1 MERLKKTN
9 QTMLAVVGF
18 LTAII
23 PAFTFTEKLYNG
35 NNLVLYS
42 TLVSALAGVIAFLIL
57 GTKFAD
63 KYAVRYF
70 LIVFYGL
77 TYSFWILFSE
87 HIIIF
92 ACSYIACSVVVVYHD
107 KKFTTVALTAVFV
120 VNTVL
125 FLARLKMGTSSL
137 MVVLTQIVINILF
150 VLTYAYT
157 NRLQRIFATEDEKE
171 IQIGQQEQE
180 HQMMQLLE
188 TSEAV
193 KETVSTSK
201 ESAVRLRNRMQQS
214 AMSTQEIASSTLQTA
229 ESIQEQTQLTTE
241 IQQLIREINVVSETV
256 QDFVQASVTASN
268 QGQVYMNELQESTNT
283 IVKESRELSDE
294 MQYLSEEIVNMKG
307 ITETISSISSSTNL
321 LALNAS
327 IEAAR
332 AGEAG
337 KGFAV
342 VANEIGNLAAQTTAT
357 VSNIETIIGEVNTAV
372 SDLTQCLQES
382 TDFLNGTVL
391 NDYKDFTTVAKQY
404 NSDASVFDDSMT
416 AINDQIDILLN
427 SIVNIADSVNTVN
440 ITVSETA
447 EGINDIAEK
456 TSELST
462 VVDDNESLVNTNKEN
477 TDKLDS
483 VLSMFKH

>member
-201 ESAVRLRNRMQQS
+201 ESAVRLRNQMQQS

-268 QGQVYMNELQESTNT
+268 QGQVYMNELQESTKT
-283 IVKESRELSDE
+283 IVKESRELSNE

-342 VANEIGNLAAQTTAT
+342 VADEIRELADETKESTE
-357 VSNIETIIGEVNTAV
+357 NIEQVLENFIGKIEDMVKTVTHTAETVQQNSEIMEKANTSFENIA
-372 SDLTQCLQES
+372 SDLMRTNEEVQTLHNDCVNLQ
-382 TDFLNGTVL
+382 DN
-391 NDYKDFTTVAKQY
+391 NAKI
-404 NSDASVFDDSMT
+404 V
-416 AINDQIDILLN
+416 DQISNLSATTEEVSAQAENSENLQNICLEESRKITEILEHL
-427 SIVNIADSVNTVN
+427 ADSV
-440 ITVSETA
+440 SQ
-447 EGINDIAEK
+447 
-456 TSELST
+456 
-462 VVDDNESLVNTNKEN
+462 
-477 TDKLDS
+477 
-483 VLSMFKH
+483 

>member
-9 QTMLAVVGF
+9 QTMLLVVGF

-35 NNLVLYS
+35 SNLVFYS
-42 TLVSALAGVIAFLIL
+42 TLISALAGVIVFLIL
-57 GTKFAD
+57 GSKFAD
-63 KYAVRYF
+63 KYAVRYV
-70 LIVFYGL
+70 LVVVYGL

-201 ESAVRLRNRMQQS
+201 ESAVRLRNQMQQS
-214 AMSTQEIASSTLQTA
+214 AMATQEIASSTLQTA

-241 IQQLIREINVVSETV
+241 IQLLIREINVVSETV

-342 VANEIGNLAAQTTAT
+342 VADEIRELADETKESTE
-357 VSNIETIIGEVNTAV
+357 NIEQVLENFIGKIEDMVKTVTHTAETVQQNSEIMEKANTSFENIA
-372 SDLTQCLQES
+372 SDLMRTNEEVQTLHNDCVNLQ
-382 TDFLNGTVL
+382 DN
-391 NDYKDFTTVAKQY
+391 NAKI
-404 NSDASVFDDSMT
+404 V
-416 AINDQIDILLN
+416 DQISNLSATTEEVSAQAENSENLPNICLEESRKITEILEHL
-427 SIVNIADSVNTVN
+427 AESV
-440 ITVSETA
+440 SQ
-447 EGINDIAEK
+447 
-456 TSELST
+456 
-462 VVDDNESLVNTNKEN
+462 
-477 TDKLDS
+477 
-483 VLSMFKH
+483 

>member
-9 QTMLAVVGF
+9 RTMLAVVGF

-42 TLVSALAGVIAFLIL
+42 TLVSALAGVITFLIL

-201 ESAVRLRNRMQQS
+201 ESAVRLRNQMQQS
-214 AMSTQEIASSTLQTA
+214 AMATQEIASSTLQTA

-241 IQQLIREINVVSETV
+241 IQQLIQEINVVSETV
-256 QDFVQASVTASN
+256 QDFVHTSVTVSN

-342 VANEIGNLAAQTTAT
+342 VADEIRELADETKESTE
-357 VSNIETIIGEVNTAV
+357 NIEQVLENFIGKIENMVKTVTHTAETVQQNSEIMEKANTSFGNIA
-372 SDLTQCLQES
+372 SDLMRTNEEVQILHNDCVNLQ
-382 TDFLNGTVL
+382 DN
-391 NDYKDFTTVAKQY
+391 NAKI
-404 NSDASVFDDSMT
+404 V
-416 AINDQIDILLN
+416 DQISNLSATTEEVSAQAENSENLQNICLEESRKITEILEHL
-427 SIVNIADSVNTVN
+427 ADSV
-440 ITVSETA
+440 SQ
-447 EGINDIAEK
+447 
-456 TSELST
+456 
-462 VVDDNESLVNTNKEN
+462 
-477 TDKLDS
+477 
-483 VLSMFKH
+483 

>member
-9 QTMLAVVGF
+9 QTMLLVVGF

-35 NNLVLYS
+35 SNLVFYS
-42 TLVSALAGVIAFLIL
+42 TLISALAGVIVFLIL
-57 GTKFAD
+57 GSKFAD
-63 KYAVRYF
+63 KYAVRYV
-70 LIVFYGL
+70 LVVVYGL
-77 TYSFWILFSE
+77 TYAFWILFSE

-180 HQMMQLLE
+180 HQMMQLVE

-193 KETVSTSK
+193 RETVSTSK
-201 ESAVRLRNRMQQS
+201 ESAVRLRNQMQQS
-214 AMSTQEIASSTLQTA
+214 AMATQEIASSTLQTD

-241 IQQLIREINVVSETV
+241 IQQLIQEINVVSETV
-256 QDFVQASVTASN
+256 QEFVQTSVTASN
-268 QGQVYMNELQESTNT
+268 QGQVYMNELQDSTNT
-283 IVKESRELSDE
+283 IVKESRELSNE
-294 MQYLSEEIVNMKG
+294 MQCLSKEIVNMKG

-342 VANEIGNLAAQTTAT
+342 VADEIRELADETKESTE
-357 VSNIETIIGEVNTAV
+357 NIEQVLENFIEKIENMVKTVTHTAETVQQNSEIMDKANTSFGNIA
-372 SDLTQCLQES
+372 SDLMRTNEEVQTLHNDCVNLQ
-382 TDFLNGTVL
+382 DN
-391 NDYKDFTTVAKQY
+391 NAKI
-404 NSDASVFDDSMT
+404 V
-416 AINDQIDILLN
+416 DQISNLSATTEEVSAQAENSENLQNICLEESRKITEILEHL
-427 SIVNIADSVNTVN
+427 AESV
-440 ITVSETA
+440 SQ
-447 EGINDIAEK
+447 
-456 TSELST
+456 
-462 VVDDNESLVNTNKEN
+462 
-477 TDKLDS
+477 
-483 VLSMFKH
+483 

>member
-9 QTMLAVVGF
+9 QTMLLVVGF

-35 NNLVLYS
+35 SNLVFYS
-42 TLVSALAGVIAFLIL
+42 TLISALAGVIVFLIL
-57 GTKFAD
+57 GSKFAD
-63 KYAVRYF
+63 KYAVRYV
-70 LIVFYGL
+70 LVVVYGL
-77 TYSFWILFSE
+77 TYAFWILFSE

-180 HQMMQLLE
+180 HQMMQLVE

-193 KETVSTSK
+193 RETVSTSK
-201 ESAVRLRNRMQQS
+201 ESAVRLRNQMQQS
-214 AMSTQEIASSTLQTA
+214 AMTTQEIASSTLQTA

-241 IQQLIREINVVSETV
+241 IQQLIQEINVVSETV
-256 QDFVQASVTASN
+256 QEFVQTSVTASN
-268 QGQVYMNELQESTNT
+268 QGQVYMNELQDSTNT
-283 IVKESRELSDE
+283 IVKESRELSNE
-294 MQYLSEEIVNMKG
+294 MQCLSKEIVNMKG

-342 VANEIGNLAAQTTAT
+342 VADEIRELADETKESTE
-357 VSNIETIIGEVNTAV
+357 NIEQVLENFIEKIVKTVTHTAETVQQNSEIMDKANTSFGNIA
-372 SDLTQCLQES
+372 SDLMRTNEEVQTLHNDCVNLQ
-382 TDFLNGTVL
+382 DN
-391 NDYKDFTTVAKQY
+391 NAKI
-404 NSDASVFDDSMT
+404 V
-416 AINDQIDILLN
+416 DQISNLSATTEEVSAQAENSENLQNICLEESRKITEILEHL
-427 SIVNIADSVNTVN
+427 AESV
-440 ITVSETA
+440 SQ
-447 EGINDIAEK
+447 
-456 TSELST
+456 
-462 VVDDNESLVNTNKEN
+462 
-477 TDKLDS
+477 
-483 VLSMFKH
+483 

>member
-1 MERLKKTN
+1 MVLNKKQKAMIQAKSVEKIN
-9 QTMLAVVGF
+9 Q
-18 LTAII
+18 
-23 PAFTFTEKLYNG
+23 FTQT
-35 NNLVLYS
+35 
-42 TLVSALAGVIAFLIL
+42 IL
-57 GTKFAD
+57 E
-63 KYAVRYF
+63 
-70 LIVFYGL
+70 I
-77 TYSFWILFSE
+77 SE
-87 HIIIF
+87 
-92 ACSYIACSVVVVYHD
+92 
-107 KKFTTVALTAVFV
+107 
-120 VNTVL
+120 
-125 FLARLKMGTSSL
+125 
-137 MVVLTQIVINILF
+137 Q
-150 VLTYAYT
+150 
-157 NRLQRIFATEDEKE
+157 
-171 IQIGQQEQE
+171 
-180 HQMMQLLE
+180 
-188 TSEAV
+188 
-193 KETVSTSK
+193 
-201 ESAVRLRNRMQQS
+201 
-214 AMSTQEIASSTLQTA
+214 
-229 ESIQEQTQLTTE
+229 
-241 IQQLIREINVVSETV
+241 
-256 QDFVQASVTASN
+256 
-268 QGQVYMNELQESTNT
+268 
-283 IVKESRELSDE
+283 
-294 MQYLSEEIVNMKG
+294 
-307 ITETISSISSSTNL
+307 TNL

>member
-9 QTMLAVVGF
+9 QTMLLVVGF

-35 NNLVLYS
+35 SNLVFYS
-42 TLVSALAGVIAFLIL
+42 TLISALAGVIVFLIL
-57 GTKFAD
+57 GSKFAD
-63 KYAVRYF
+63 KYAVRYV
-70 LIVFYGL
+70 LVVVYGL
-77 TYSFWILFSE
+77 TYAFWILFSE

-180 HQMMQLLE
+180 HQMMQLVE

-193 KETVSTSK
+193 RETVSTSK
-201 ESAVRLRNRMQQS
+201 ESAVRLRNQMQQS
-214 AMSTQEIASSTLQTA
+214 AMATQEIASSTLQTA

-241 IQQLIREINVVSETV
+241 IQQLIQEINVVSETV
-256 QDFVQASVTASN
+256 QEFVQTSVTASN
-268 QGQVYMNELQESTNT
+268 QGQVYMNELQDSTNT
-283 IVKESRELSDE
+283 IVKESRELSNE
-294 MQYLSEEIVNMKG
+294 MQCLSKEIVNMKG

-332 AGEAG
+332 AGESG

-342 VANEIGNLAAQTTAT
+342 VAEEIKQLSEDTSNEIRK
-357 VSNIETIIGEVNTAV
+357 VN
-372 SDLTQCLQES
+372 DLTQKVFES
-382 TDFLNGTVL
+382 VKILSTESNELLVFLDETVL
-391 NDYKDFTTVAKQY
+391 ADYDKFASLANQY
-404 NSDASVFDDSMT
+404 KEDANYYEETSGSMEHNAEEVMD
-416 AINDQIDILLN
+416 AIQ
-427 SIVNIADSVNTVN
+427 SISNVLENASSAQMELASAVESVNALR
-440 ITVSETA
+440 ETM
-447 EGINDIAEK
+447 GKFN
-456 TSELST
+456 
-462 VVDDNESLVNTNKEN
+462 
-477 TDKLDS
+477 
-483 VLSMFKH
+483 M

>member
-9 QTMLAVVGF
+9 QTMLLVVVF

-35 NNLVLYS
+35 SNLVFYS
-42 TLVSALAGVIAFLIL
+42 TLISALAGVIVFLIL
-57 GTKFAD
+57 GSKFAD
-63 KYAVRYF
+63 KYAVRYV
-70 LIVFYGL
+70 LVVVYGL
-77 TYSFWILFSE
+77 TYAFWILFSE

-180 HQMMQLLE
+180 HQMMQLVE

-193 KETVSTSK
+193 RETVSTSK
-201 ESAVRLRNRMQQS
+201 ESAVRLRNQMQQS
-214 AMSTQEIASSTLQTA
+214 AMATQEIASSTLQTA

-241 IQQLIREINVVSETV
+241 IQQLIQEINVVSETV
-256 QDFVQASVTASN
+256 QEFVQTSVTASN
-268 QGQVYMNELQESTNT
+268 QGQVYMNELQDSTNT
-283 IVKESRELSDE
+283 IVKESRELSNE
-294 MQYLSEEIVNMKG
+294 MQCLSKEIVNMKG

-342 VANEIGNLAAQTTAT
+342 VADEIRELADETKESTE
-357 VSNIETIIGEVNTAV
+357 NIEQVLENFIEKIENMVKTVTHTAETVQQNSEIMDKANTSFGNIA
-372 SDLTQCLQES
+372 SDLMRTNEEVQTLHNDCVNLQ
-382 TDFLNGTVL
+382 DN
-391 NDYKDFTTVAKQY
+391 NAKI
-404 NSDASVFDDSMT
+404 V
-416 AINDQIDILLN
+416 DQISNLSATTEEVSAQAENSENLQNICLEESRKITEILEHL
-427 SIVNIADSVNTVN
+427 AESV
-440 ITVSETA
+440 SQ
-447 EGINDIAEK
+447 
-456 TSELST
+456 
-462 VVDDNESLVNTNKEN
+462 
-477 TDKLDS
+477 
-483 VLSMFKH
+483 

>member
-9 QTMLAVVGF
+9 QTMLVVVGF

-42 TLVSALAGVIAFLIL
+42 TLVSALAGVIAFLVL

-201 ESAVRLRNRMQQS
+201 ESAVRLRNQMQQS

-321 LALNAS
+321 LALNAW

-342 VANEIGNLAAQTTAT
+342 VADEIRELADETKESTE
-357 VSNIETIIGEVNTAV
+357 NIEQILENFIGKIEDMVKTVTHTAETVQQNSEIMEKANTSFENIA
-372 SDLTQCLQES
+372 SDLMRTNEEVQTLHNDCVNLQ
-382 TDFLNGTVL
+382 DN
-391 NDYKDFTTVAKQY
+391 NAKI
-404 NSDASVFDDSMT
+404 V
-416 AINDQIDILLN
+416 DQISNLSATTEEVSAQAENSENLQNICLEESRKITEILEHL
-427 SIVNIADSVNTVN
+427 ADSV
-440 ITVSETA
+440 SQ
-447 EGINDIAEK
+447 
-456 TSELST
+456 
-462 VVDDNESLVNTNKEN
+462 
-477 TDKLDS
+477 
-483 VLSMFKH
+483 

>member
-9 QTMLAVVGF
+9 QTMLLVVGF
-18 LTAII
+18 LSAII

-35 NNLVLYS
+35 SNLVFYS
-42 TLVSALAGVIAFLIL
+42 TLISALAGVIVFLIL
-57 GTKFAD
+57 GSKFAD
-63 KYAVRYF
+63 KYAVRYV
-70 LIVFYGL
+70 LVVVYGL
-77 TYSFWILFSE
+77 TYAFWILFSE

-180 HQMMQLLE
+180 HQMMQLVE

-193 KETVSTSK
+193 RETVSTSK
-201 ESAVRLRNRMQQS
+201 ESAVRLRNQMQQS
-214 AMSTQEIASSTLQTA
+214 AMATQEIASSTLQTA

-241 IQQLIREINVVSETV
+241 IQQLIQEINVVSETV
-256 QDFVQASVTASN
+256 QEFVQTSVTASN
-268 QGQVYMNELQESTNT
+268 QGQVYMNELQDSTNT
-283 IVKESRELSDE
+283 IVKESRELSNE
-294 MQYLSEEIVNMKG
+294 MQCLSKEIVNMKG

-342 VANEIGNLAAQTTAT
+342 VADEIRELADETKESTE
-357 VSNIETIIGEVNTAV
+357 NIEQVLENFIEKIENMVKTVTHTAETVQQNSEIMDKANTSFGNIA
-372 SDLTQCLQES
+372 SDLMRTNEEVQTLHNDCVNLQ
-382 TDFLNGTVL
+382 DN
-391 NDYKDFTTVAKQY
+391 NAKI
-404 NSDASVFDDSMT
+404 V
-416 AINDQIDILLN
+416 DQISNLSATTEEVSAQAENSENLQNICLEESRKITEILEHL
-427 SIVNIADSVNTVN
+427 AESV
-440 ITVSETA
+440 SQ
-447 EGINDIAEK
+447 
-456 TSELST
+456 
-462 VVDDNESLVNTNKEN
+462 
-477 TDKLDS
+477 
-483 VLSMFKH
+483 

>member
-42 TLVSALAGVIAFLIL
+42 TLVSALEGVIAFLIL

-70 LIVFYGL
+70 RIVFYGL
-77 TYSFWILFSE
+77 TYSFWIHFSE

-150 VLTYAYT
+150 VLTFAYT

-342 VANEIGNLAAQTTAT
+342 VADEIRELADETKESTE
-357 VSNIETIIGEVNTAV
+357 NIEQVLENFIGKIEDMVKTVTHTAETVQQNSEIMEKANTSFENIA
-372 SDLTQCLQES
+372 SDLMRTNEEVQTLHNDCVNLQ
-382 TDFLNGTVL
+382 DN
-391 NDYKDFTTVAKQY
+391 NAKI
-404 NSDASVFDDSMT
+404 V
-416 AINDQIDILLN
+416 DQISNLSATTEEVSAQAENSENLQNICLEESRKITEILEHL
-427 SIVNIADSVNTVN
+427 ADSV
-440 ITVSETA
+440 SQ
-447 EGINDIAEK
+447 
-456 TSELST
+456 
-462 VVDDNESLVNTNKEN
+462 
-477 TDKLDS
+477 
-483 VLSMFKH
+483 

>member
-9 QTMLAVVGF
+9 QTMLLVVGF

-35 NNLVLYS
+35 SNLVFYS
-42 TLVSALAGVIAFLIL
+42 TLISALAGVIVFLIL
-57 GTKFAD
+57 GSKFAD
-63 KYAVRYF
+63 KYAVRYV
-70 LIVFYGL
+70 LVVVYGL
-77 TYSFWILFSE
+77 TYAFWILFSE

-180 HQMMQLLE
+180 HQMMQLVE

-193 KETVSTSK
+193 RETVSTSK
-201 ESAVRLRNRMQQS
+201 ESAVRLRNQMQQS
-214 AMSTQEIASSTLQTA
+214 AMTTQEIASSTLQTA

-241 IQQLIREINVVSETV
+241 IQQLIQEINVVSETV
-256 QDFVQASVTASN
+256 QESVQTSVTASN
-268 QGQVYMNELQESTNT
+268 QGQVYMNELQDSTNT
-283 IVKESRELSDE
+283 IVKESRELSNE
-294 MQYLSEEIVNMKG
+294 MQCLSKEIVNMKG

-342 VANEIGNLAAQTTAT
+342 VADEIRELADETKESTE
-357 VSNIETIIGEVNTAV
+357 NIEQVLENFIEKIENMVKTVTHTAETVQQNSEIMDKANTSFGNIA
-372 SDLTQCLQES
+372 SDLMRTNEEVQTLHNDCVNLQ
-382 TDFLNGTVL
+382 DN
-391 NDYKDFTTVAKQY
+391 NAKI
-404 NSDASVFDDSMT
+404 V
-416 AINDQIDILLN
+416 DQISNLSATTEEVSAQAENSENLQNICLEESRKITEILEHL
-427 SIVNIADSVNTVN
+427 AESV
-440 ITVSETA
+440 SQ
-447 EGINDIAEK
+447 
-456 TSELST
+456 
-462 VVDDNESLVNTNKEN
+462 
-477 TDKLDS
+477 
-483 VLSMFKH
+483 

>member
-342 VANEIGNLAAQTTAT
+342 VADEIRELADETKESTE
-357 VSNIETIIGEVNTAV
+357 NIEQVLENFIEKIENMVKTVTHTAETVQQNSEIMDKANTSFGNIA
-372 SDLTQCLQES
+372 SDLMRTNEEVQTLHNDCVNLQ
-382 TDFLNGTVL
+382 DN
-391 NDYKDFTTVAKQY
+391 NAKI
-404 NSDASVFDDSMT
+404 V
-416 AINDQIDILLN
+416 DQISNLSATTEEVSAQAENSENLQNICLEESRKITEILEHL
-427 SIVNIADSVNTVN
+427 ADSV
-440 ITVSETA
+440 SQ
-447 EGINDIAEK
+447 
-456 TSELST
+456 
-462 VVDDNESLVNTNKEN
+462 
-477 TDKLDS
+477 
-483 VLSMFKH
+483 

>member
-9 QTMLAVVGF
+9 QTMLLVVGF

-35 NNLVLYS
+35 SNLVFYS
-42 TLVSALAGVIAFLIL
+42 TLISALAGVIMFLIL
-57 GTKFAD
+57 GSKFAD
-63 KYAVRYF
+63 KYAVRYV
-70 LIVFYGL
+70 LVVVYGL
-77 TYSFWILFSE
+77 TYAFWILFSE

-107 KKFTTVALTAVFV
+107 KKFTTVALTVVFV

-188 TSEAV
+188 TSETV

-201 ESAVRLRNRMQQS
+201 ESAVRLRNQMQQS
-214 AMSTQEIASSTLQTA
+214 AMATQEIASSTLQTA

-241 IQQLIREINVVSETV
+241 IQQLIQEINVVSETV
-256 QDFVQASVTASN
+256 QEFVQTSVTASN
-268 QGQVYMNELQESTNT
+268 QGQVYMNELQDSTNT
-283 IVKESRELSDE
+283 IVKESRELSNE
-294 MQYLSEEIVNMKG
+294 MQCLSKEIVNMKG

-342 VANEIGNLAAQTTAT
+342 VADEIRELADETKESTE
-357 VSNIETIIGEVNTAV
+357 NIEQVLENFIEKIENMVKTVTHTAETVQQNSEIMEKANTSFGNIA
-372 SDLTQCLQES
+372 SDLMRTNEEVQTLHNDCVNLQ
-382 TDFLNGTVL
+382 DN
-391 NDYKDFTTVAKQY
+391 NAKI
-404 NSDASVFDDSMT
+404 V
-416 AINDQIDILLN
+416 DQISNLSATTEEVSAQAENSENLQNICLEESRKITEILEHL
-427 SIVNIADSVNTVN
+427 ADSV
-440 ITVSETA
+440 SQ
-447 EGINDIAEK
+447 
-456 TSELST
+456 
-462 VVDDNESLVNTNKEN
+462 
-477 TDKLDS
+477 
-483 VLSMFKH
+483 

>member
-9 QTMLAVVGF
+9 QTMLLVVGF

-35 NNLVLYS
+35 SNLVFYS
-42 TLVSALAGVIAFLIL
+42 TLISALAGVIVFLIL
-57 GTKFAD
+57 GSKFAD
-63 KYAVRYF
+63 KYAVRYV
-70 LIVFYGL
+70 LVVVYGL
-77 TYSFWILFSE
+77 TYAFWILFSE

-92 ACSYIACSVVVVYHD
+92 ACSYIACSVLVVYHD
-107 KKFTTVALTAVFV
+107 KKFTTVALAAVFF
-120 VNTVL
+120 VNTIL

-201 ESAVRLRNRMQQS
+201 ESAVRLRNQMQQS
-214 AMSTQEIASSTLQTA
+214 AMATQEIASSTLQTA

-241 IQQLIREINVVSETV
+241 IQQLIQEINVVSETV
-256 QDFVQASVTASN
+256 QEFVQTSVTASN
-268 QGQVYMNELQESTNT
+268 QGQVYMNELQDSTNT
-283 IVKESRELSDE
+283 IVKESRELSNE
-294 MQYLSEEIVNMKG
+294 MQCLSKEIVNMKG

-342 VANEIGNLAAQTTAT
+342 VADEIRELADETKESTE
-357 VSNIETIIGEVNTAV
+357 NIEQVLENFIEKIENMVKTVTHTAETVQQNSEIMDKANTSFGNIA
-372 SDLTQCLQES
+372 SDLMRTNEEVQTLHNDCVNLQ
-382 TDFLNGTVL
+382 DN
-391 NDYKDFTTVAKQY
+391 NAKI
-404 NSDASVFDDSMT
+404 V
-416 AINDQIDILLN
+416 DQISNLSATTEEVSAQAENSENLQNICLEESRKITEILEHL
-427 SIVNIADSVNTVN
+427 AESV
-440 ITVSETA
+440 SQ
-447 EGINDIAEK
+447 
-456 TSELST
+456 
-462 VVDDNESLVNTNKEN
+462 
-477 TDKLDS
+477 
-483 VLSMFKH
+483 